1 MIEELQRFKHENQI
15 DGSTFLDRN
24 LKMVAFNFA
33 RHSNQPS
40 FIKMMAIIF
49 ELAREK
55 DMFLDKIREIIDEH
69 NYKDV
74 IKNCITILWILYIQ
88 FR

>member
-1 MIEELQRFKHENQI
+1 MIEELHRFKHENQI

-33 RHSNQPS
+33 RHSNLPN
-40 FIKMMAIIF
+40 FIKMMATIF

-55 DMFLDKIREIIDEH
+55 DMFFDKIREIIEEH

-74 IKNCITILWILYIQ
+74 FKMHYILQDVIDS
-88 FR
+88 FG